1 MKYDTVNYTA
11 VGSFVLL
18 MLAML
23 GLALYQITG
32 SRGPADHYH
41 AFYDNV
47 AGVKYGT
54 PIHYEGYRVGE
65 VTAVEPQHGETG
77 VRYRVTLAIQRGW
90 PVPQDSIAAIA
101 SSGLL
106 ADVAISIIEGESPE
120 RLEPGAEIAGR
131 EGADVFSAFNAL
143 AMEVRGLTEH
153 SLKPLA
159 QELNQALGDGAA
171 PIVQD
176 LRSLLTKLN
185 QSADNLN
192 QVLGPDNRRE
202 LAQAL
207 RNLNETTASLGETRV
222 QVDRLLAQAN
232 GMLEDNRPEVQAS
245 ARELRTSLEAV
256 SARIDTIMVQLD
268 AASRNMQ
275 EFSREIR
282 ANPGRLLADK
292 PPADPVETR
301 R

>member
-1 MKYDTVNYTA
+1 MRYDTINYAA
-11 VGSFVLL
+11 VGGFVLL
-18 MLAML
+18 MLVTL

-32 SRGPADHYH
+32 SSGPSDRYH
-41 AFYDNV
+41 AWYDNV

-54 PIHYEGYRVGE
+54 PVYFEGYPVGE
-65 VTAVEPQHGETG
+65 VVKIEPQHGADG

-90 PVPQDSIAAIA
+90 PVPKDSLAAIA
-101 SSGLL
+101 ATGLL
-106 ADVAISIIEGESPE
+106 ADVSISILEGSSRE
-120 RLEPGAEIAGR
+120 RLEPGAEIASR
-131 EGADVFSAFNAL
+131 EGSDIFSAFNQL
-143 AMEVRGLTEH
+143 ATEVRGLTED

-159 QELNQALGDGAA
+159 QELNTALGGGAA

-176 LRSLLTKLN
+176 LRSLLAKLN
-185 QSADNLN
+185 HSADSLNLI
-192 QVLGPDNRRE
+192 LGPDNRRE

-207 RNLNETTASLGETRV
+207 KNVNELSASLTETRA

-232 GMLEDNRPEVQAS
+232 GMLEDNRPEVRAS
-245 ARELRTSLEAV
+245 VRELRASLEAV
-256 SARIDTIMVQLD
+256 SGRIDTIMVQLE

-275 EFSREIR
+275 EFSREVR

-292 PPADPVETR
+292 PPTDAVETR

>member
-11 VGSFVLL
+11 VGGFVLL
-18 MLAML
+18 MLVAL
-23 GLALYQITG
+23 GTALYQITG
-32 SRGPADHYH
+32 SGGPADHYH
-41 AFYDNV
+41 AYYGNV

-54 PIHYEGYRVGE
+54 PIYYEGYRVGE
-65 VTAVEPQHGETG
+65 VEDVEPEHDENG
-77 VRYRVTLAIQRGW
+77 VRYRVKLAIQRGW
-90 PVPQDSIAAIA
+90 PVPSDSVAAIA

-106 ADVAISIIEGESPE
+106 SDVSITIIEGTSRE
-120 RLEPGAEIAGR
+120 RLEPGAEISGR
-131 EGADVFSAFNAL
+131 EGSDIFSAFNQL
-143 AMEVRGLTEH
+143 AIEVRGLTEN

-159 QELNQALGDGAA
+159 QELNQALGGGVT
-171 PIVQD
+171 PIVED
-176 LRSLLTKLN
+176 LRSLLIKLN
-185 QSADNLN
+185 QSADSLN

-202 LAQAL
+202 LAQTL
-207 RNLNETTASLGETRV
+207 KNMNETTASLTETRV
-222 QVDRLLAQAN
+222 QVDKLLAQAN

-245 ARELRTSLEAV
+245 ARELRASLEAV

-301 R
+301 K

>member
-1 MKYDTVNYTA
+1 MRYDTVNYTA
-11 VGSFVLL
+11 VGAFVLL
-18 MLAML
+18 MLVTL
-23 GLALYQITG
+23 GVALYRITG
-32 SRGPADHYH
+32 SGGPADRYY
-41 AFYDNV
+41 AWYDNV

-54 PIHYEGYRVGE
+54 PVYFEGYRIGE
-65 VTAVEPQHGETG
+65 VEAIEPEHGASG
-77 VRYRVTLAIQRGW
+77 VRYRVRLAIERDW
-90 PVPQDSIAAIA
+90 PVPKDSVAAIA
-101 SSGLL
+101 ASGLL
-106 ADVAISIIEGESPE
+106 ADVSISILEGTSPE
-120 RLEPGAEIAGR
+120 RLQPGAEIAGR
-131 EGADVFSAFNAL
+131 EGSDVFSAFNQL
-143 AMEVRGLTEH
+143 AVEVRGLTED

-159 QELNQALGDGAA
+159 QELNRALGDGAA
-171 PIVQD
+171 PIIED

-185 QSADNLN
+185 QSADSLN

-202 LAQAL
+202 LSQAL
-207 RNLNETTASLGETRV
+207 KNLNETTASLTETRA

-232 GMLEDNRPEVQAS
+232 GMLEDSRPEVQAS
-245 ARELRTSLEAV
+245 ARELRASLEAV

-301 R
+301 E